1 MTVRPIDEVTCNM
14 VNNQCQIQ
22 HFQVPKKILQGITPY
37 LDKTRISECPWA
49 STQTPS
55 SDGCNFGE
63 TDRWSDLQHG
73 EQSMSDT
80 AFSGAKKILQ
90 GITPYLDR
98 IRISEWPWAS
108 TQTPS
113 SDGRDRWSDLQ
124 HGEQAMLDTA
134 FSGNQKKFC
143 KGLPPTLIKFKFLN
157 ASGPIFN
164 CLQANPEQWCS
175 ELHQQQ

>member
-1 MTVRPIDEVTCNM
+1 LIKFEFLNDPERVRKPQAVMGAMTVRPTDGVTCNM
-14 VNNQCQIQ
+14 VSKQCQIQ
-22 HFQVPKKILQGITPY
+22 HFLVPKKILQGITPY
-37 LDKTRISECPWA
+37 LDK
-49 STQTPS
+49 
-55 SDGCNFGE
+55 
-63 TDRWSDLQHG
+63 
-73 EQSMSDT
+73 
-80 AFSGAKKILQ
+80 
-90 GITPYLDR
+90 

-157 ASGPIFN
+157 APGPIFN